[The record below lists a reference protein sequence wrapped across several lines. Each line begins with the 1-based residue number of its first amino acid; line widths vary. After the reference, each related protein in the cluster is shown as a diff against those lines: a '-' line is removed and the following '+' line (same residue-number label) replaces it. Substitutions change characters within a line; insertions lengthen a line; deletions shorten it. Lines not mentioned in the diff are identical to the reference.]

1 MTHTQ
6 QPSTPATPHA
16 SRFDAWPISPR
27 LLPTLTLKELRDAL
41 SNKWVVLFTV
51 AFAALA
57 LGLAALARASAG
69 MTGFAGFGRTA
80 ASLVN
85 LVLLLT
91 PLMALS
97 VGATSIVTERERGM
111 LGYLLAQPVSRT
123 EVFLAKYLGLA
134 LAMTAAIAIGFGVS
148 ALSLGGAGDGALFLR
163 LAALSALL
171 AYAMLA
177 VGMLISA
184 LLRRTG
190 SAVGVAVFTWLTLA
204 LLADIGILGAAMLSR
219 LRTETL
225 FFVTLANPLQAFKM
239 SSLAGFGAGLDVL
252 GPVGVWATT
261 EFGSALPALLLSSLV
276 AWIVVPLVAAWAVFR
291 RRPL

>member
-1 MTHTQ
+1 M
-6 QPSTPATPHA
+6 
-16 SRFDAWPISPR
+16 SPR
-27 LLPTLTLKELRDAL
+27 LLTTLALKELRDAL
-41 SNKWVVLFTV
+41 SNKWVLLFTI

-97 VGATSIVTERERGM
+97 VGATCIVTERERGM

-123 EVFLAKYLGLA
+123 EVFLAKYIGLA
-134 LAMTAAIAIGFGVS
+134 LAMTAAVAVGFGVS
-148 ALSLGGAGDGALFLR
+148 AIAMSGAGDGALFLR

-171 AYAMLA
+171 AWAMLA
-177 VGMLISA
+177 VGVLVSVV
-184 LLRRTG
+184 LRRTG
-190 SAVGVAVFTWLTLA
+190 SAVGVAVFIWLTLA
-204 LLADIGILGAAMLSR
+204 LLADVGIIGAALTTR
-219 LRTETL
+219 LRTVTIFSLTL
-225 FFVTLANPLQAFKM
+225 VNPLQAFKM
-239 SSLAGFGAGLDVL
+239 ASLAGFGAGLDVL
-252 GPVGVWATT
+252 GPAGVWATT
-261 EFGSALPALLLSSLV
+261 EFGRRLPILLYASLL
-276 AWIVVPLVAAWAVFR
+276 AWIVLPLLAAWVAFR